1 MIDRAR
7 GDTRL
12 PGAEEAPSELRV
24 GLVAIIMLAA
34 FSIFV
39 LRLFQLQIVEGA
51 DLASRSA
58 RNSIRTLRLEA
69 PRGDVVDREGRVLA
83 TTRPAFRVRVIPSE
97 VRSPERSYRV
107 LGQLMNREQEE
118 LADLVGEPR
127 GRRRFQP
134 VALETDLAYLEHAR
148 VESHRYALPGVVTD
162 ITPRRFYVG
171 GRSAA
176 HLLGSIGE
184 IDAEELGRGDLGD
197 YRAGDVVGKSGL
209 ESRHEPHLRGKKGGR
224 NIVIDVSGQE
234 VEVVG
239 EVEPVPGGRIVLT
252 IDLDLQR
259 AAEEAFR
266 SGDPAEPDYRGAL
279 VALDPRNGE
288 VLALVSQPAY
298 DPNAFA
304 GGIGA
309 DAWKAL
315 VSDESRPLRNRAISG
330 QYPPGSTY
338 KAVVAVAGLSEGIL
352 DPDKKVFCP
361 GEYRLGRHVYRC
373 WKRGGHGDVNLDE
386 AMVGSCDVY
395 FYHLGVELGIDKI
408 AQYASL
414 LGLGRPTGI
423 DLQGEMKGLVPSR
436 EWKERARG
444 ERWLKGETVSAS
456 IGQGYNLATPIQ
468 LAQVFAALSNG
479 GTLHRP
485 HLLRRLESWDGSD
498 TRFAEPSESR
508 ETGLDPRVLERVLQS
523 LVATVQHPE
532 GTGFRARVGG
542 VVVGGKTG
550 TSQVVRLQLTEHLED
565 SEIPM
570 RFRDHALFVAFAPA
584 ENPEIALAVVVEHAG
599 KGGGTVAAPIAQKVL
614 ARYFEKFPSKSDVEL
629 AKSAGE
635 SDDTA
640 PVEAGGDE
648 P

>member
-1 MIDRAR
+1 MIDRAL

-12 PGAEEAPSELRV
+12 PGADEAPSELRI
-24 GLVAIIMLAA
+24 GLVAIIMLTA
-34 FSIFV
+34 FLIFV

-69 PRGDVVDREGRVLA
+69 PRGDIVDRERRVMA

-107 LGQLMNREQEE
+107 LSQLMSREREE
-118 LADLVGEPR
+118 LAQVVGEPR

-134 VALETDLAYLEHAR
+134 VALETDLSYLEHAQ

-171 GRSAA
+171 EESAA

-184 IDAEELGRGDLGD
+184 IDAETLGRGDLAG

-239 EVEPVPGGRIVLT
+239 EVEAVPGGRIVLT
-252 IDLDLQR
+252 LDLDLQQ
-259 AAEEAFR
+259 AGEEAFR
-266 SGDPAEPDYRGAL
+266 SSEPGEPDYRGAL

-309 DAWKAL
+309 EDWNVL

-338 KAVVAVAGLSEGIL
+338 KAVVAVAGLSEGVL
-352 DPDKKVFCP
+352 DPAEKVFCP
-361 GEYRLGRHVYRC
+361 GEYRLGRHTYRC
-373 WKRGGHGDVNLDE
+373 WKREGHGEVDLDE
-386 AMVGSCDVY
+386 AMSRSCDVY
-395 FYHLGVELGIDKI
+395 FYQLGVELGVDKI
-408 AQYASL
+408 AHYASL

-423 DLQGEMKGLVPSR
+423 DLQGEMDGLVPTK
-436 EWKERARG
+436 EWKEKARG

-456 IGQGYNLATPIQ
+456 IGQGYNLVTPIQ
-468 LAQVFAALSNG
+468 LAQLFGALSNG
-479 GTLHRP
+479 GVLRRP
-485 HLLRRLESWDGSD
+485 HLVRQLESWDGGD
-498 TRFAEPSESR
+498 TRVADPSEGR
-508 ETGLDPRVLERVLQS
+508 ESGIDPSVLERVLRS

-542 VVVGGKTG
+542 VSVGGKTG
-550 TSQVVRLQLTEHLED
+550 TSQVVRLRLTENLED
-565 SEIPM
+565 ADIPM
-570 RFRDHALFVAFAPA
+570 RFRDHALFVGFAPA
-584 ENPEIALAVVVEHAG
+584 ENPEIAVAVVVEHAG
-599 KGGGTVAAPIAQKVL
+599 KGGGAVAAPIAQKVL
-614 ARYFEKFPSKSDVEL
+614 ARYFEKFPRDGEIEF
-629 AKSAGE
+629 AKSVDEG
-635 SDDTA
+635 DGV